1 MKQCIKYSI
10 IILLTALLHNSAI
23 DAADFSCIPT
33 SNQTENCILSQAPN
47 AKQIVHNF
55 YNHFLTASL
64 CIEHVDST
72 HVPGNKMILLRMNVY
87 KMQQQADSPE
97 CDRLLYF
104 TFHPVPDANYYIIGL
119 RKIII

>member
-1 MKQCIKYSI
+1 M

-23 DAADFSCIPT
+23 DAADFLCFPAG
-33 SNQTENCILSQAPN
+33 NQTENCILSQAPN
-47 AKQIVHNF
+47 EKQVAHNF
-55 YNHFLTASL
+55 YNHFLTTSL

-72 HVPGNKMILLRMNVY
+72 HVPGNKIILLRMNVY

-97 CDRLLYF
+97 CDRLSYL
-104 TFHPVPDANYYIIGL
+104 TPHPVPDANYYIFGL

>member
-1 MKQCIKYSI
+1 M

-23 DAADFSCIPT
+23 DAADFLCFPAG
-33 SNQTENCILSQAPN
+33 NQTENCILSQAPN
-47 AKQIVHNF
+47 EKQVAHNF
-55 YNHFLTASL
+55 YNHFLTTSL

-72 HVPGNKMILLRMNVY
+72 HVPGNKIILLRMNMY

-97 CDRLLYF
+97 CDRLSYL
-104 TFHPVPDANYYIIGL
+104 TPHPVPDANYYIFGL